1 MKDVKMAYLDRLYQQ
16 NKTALD
22 EAWYKSVEVGRF
34 IGGKAVKQFEQEL
47 SDYLQV
53 NHVISCANGTD
64 ALLAS
69 LMALDIGPGD
79 EVIMPAYGYISAFE
93 MCLLLHAKPV
103 LIDIDEFFH
112 LDASLV
118 ESRITNATKAI
129 VVQHL
134 YGQMADMVRLTDIS
148 QEHQIPIIEDSAQA
162 IGSTLQVEGTGDK
175 HAGTIGDIGT
185 FSFFPTKNLG
195 CFGDGGAI
203 VTKNDDLAQKLRLIC
218 HNGQTTKYHHVIIG
232 MNSRLD
238 SLQAAILTAQLPE
251 LDRRNNRRKSQA
263 DRYHESL
270 EKLNVRLPQERSQ
283 AKHSYHQYCLLSP
296 NRDQLQN
303 YLKRQGI
310 ESIIYYPKAI
320 HQQEV
325 AIDYA
330 AERYPQSE
338 LVAEQL
344 LAIPV
349 SPQLTL
355 EEFNYV
361 VDKIIH
367 WSEHE

>member
-1 MKDVKMAYLDRLYQQ
+1 MAYLDRLYQE

-22 EAWYKSVEVGRF
+22 EAWFKSVEVGRF
-34 IGGKAVKQFEQEL
+34 IGGQVVTQFEQEL

-64 ALLAS
+64 ALMAS

-93 MCLLLHAKPV
+93 MCLLLQA
-103 LIDIDEFFH
+103 
-112 LDASLV
+112 
-118 ESRITNATKAI
+118 AI

-134 YGQMADMVRLTDIS
+134 YGQMADMVRLTNIS

-162 IGSTLQVEGTGDK
+162 IGSTLHVEG
-175 HAGTIGDIGT
+175 AGEKNAGAMGNIGT

-203 VTKNDDLAQKLRLIC
+203 VTDNGDLAHKLRLIC
-218 HNGQTTKYHHVIIG
+218 HNGQTTKYHHAIIG

-238 SLQAAILTAQLPE
+238 SLQASILTAELPK
-251 LDRRNNRRKSQA
+251 LDLRNNRRKNQA
-263 DRYHESL
+263 DRYNESL
-270 EKLNVRLPQERSQ
+270 EKLHIRRPQERYH
-283 AKHSYHQYCLLSP
+283 AKHIYHQYCLLSP
-296 NRDQLQN
+296 NRDQLKR
-303 YLKRQGI
+303 YLKTQGI

-330 AERYPQSE
+330 DERYPQSE
-338 LVAEQL
+338 LVAVQL
-344 LAIPV
+344 LAIPI
-349 SPQLTL
+349 SPQLTSKEL
-355 EEFNYV
+355 NYV

>member
-1 MKDVKMAYLDRLYQQ
+1 MAYLDRLYQE

-22 EAWYKSVEVGRF
+22 EAWFKSVEVGRF
-34 IGGKAVKQFEQEL
+34 IGGQVVTQFEQEL

-64 ALLAS
+64 ALMAS

-93 MCLLLHAKPV
+93 MCLLLQAKPV
-103 LIDIDEFFH
+103 LVDIDEYFH

-118 ESRITNATKAI
+118 ESKITTATRAI

-134 YGQMADMVRLTDIS
+134 YGQMADMVRLTNIS

-162 IGSTLQVEGTGDK
+162 IGSTLHVEG
-175 HAGTIGDIGT
+175 AGEKNAGAMGDIGT

-203 VTKNDDLAQKLRLIC
+203 VTDNGDLAHKLRLIC
-218 HNGQTTKYHHVIIG
+218 HNGQTTKYHHAIIG

-238 SLQAAILTAQLPE
+238 SLQASILTAELPK
-251 LDRRNNRRKSQA
+251 LDLRNNRRKNQA
-263 DRYHESL
+263 DRYNESL
-270 EKLNVRLPQERSQ
+270 EKLHIRRPQERYH
-283 AKHSYHQYCLLSP
+283 AKHIYHQYCLLSP
-296 NRDQLQN
+296 NRDQLKR
-303 YLKRQGI
+303 YLKTQGI

-330 AERYPQSE
+330 DERYPQSE
-338 LVAEQL
+338 LVAAQL
-344 LAIPV
+344 LAIPI
-349 SPQLTL
+349 SPQLTSKEL
-355 EEFNYV
+355 NYV